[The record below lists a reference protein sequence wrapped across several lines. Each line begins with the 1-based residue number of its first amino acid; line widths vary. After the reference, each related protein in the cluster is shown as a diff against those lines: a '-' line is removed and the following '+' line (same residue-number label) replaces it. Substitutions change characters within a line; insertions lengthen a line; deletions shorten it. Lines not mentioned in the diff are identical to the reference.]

1 MINNGYY
8 CIKNKGSTFCIFC
21 PDYKRGNC
29 PGPTEI
35 NLLRQGSQ
43 GNYELYYP
51 LQKLINY
58 IAKTFMINTKE
69 VLEILFKKYDLKI
82 DRTVLFKYYKDGL
95 IDRKQKIGKGRGKGV
110 KTYWSDKTPLK
121 IFAIK
126 RIMKEGITIN
136 ELKKY
141 HSILYEFKNPEIL
154 KGYRP
159 KLINLDDKS
168 LKLKEKEHYLALSD
182 LEVAKFHVAT
192 YYFAVCEADA
202 KYAFKKPINP
212 SMRIGYIVAIGYD
225 KDDPNRSSVV
235 AYIYNKDYKE
245 WDKKVLFRKEGVK
258 VINLS

>member
-1 MINNGYY
+1 MNNGYY
-8 CIKNKGSTFCIFC
+8 CVKNKNFTTCICC
-21 PDYKRGNC
+21 PNYKRGNC
-29 PGPTEI
+29 PGALRT
-35 NLLRQGSQ
+35 NLFRQNSK
-43 GNYELYYP
+43 GNYELYHP
-51 LQKLINY
+51 LQQLINY

-69 VLEILFKKYDLKI
+69 VLEILLKKYDLKI

-95 IDRKQKIGKGRGKGV
+95 IERKQKIGKGRGKGV

-136 ELKKY
+136 EIKKY

-192 YYFAVCEADA
+192 YYFAVCEAGA
-202 KYAFKKPINP
+202 RYAFKKPIDP
-212 SMRIGYIVAIGYD
+212 STRIGYIVAIGYD
-225 KDDPNRSSVV
+225 KNDPNRSSVV
-235 AYIYNKDYKE
+235 AYIYNKDQNE
-245 WDKKVLFRKEGVK
+245 WGKKVLFKKEGVE